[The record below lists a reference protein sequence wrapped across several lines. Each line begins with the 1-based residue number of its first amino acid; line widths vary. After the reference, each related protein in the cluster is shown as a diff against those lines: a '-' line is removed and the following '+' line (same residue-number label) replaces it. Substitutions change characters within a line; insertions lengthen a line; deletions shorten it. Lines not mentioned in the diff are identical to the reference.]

1 MSEAIINIEN
11 VSKEYRLGVVST
23 QTLRGDIQRWW
34 AQVRGREDPALKIG
48 QSNVLNTQG
57 NGGSHEQY
65 IWALKDINLE
75 INRGDVLGIIGK
87 NGAGKST
94 LLKLLSQ
101 VTTPTTGSITLKG
114 KIASLLEVGTGFHP
128 ELTGRENIF
137 LNGAILGMKKN
148 EIRIKLDEI
157 IDFSGVEKYIDTPVK
172 RYSSGMF
179 VRLAFAVA
187 AHLDPEIMIVDEVLA
202 VGDAEFHKKA
212 MQKMKDVSKG
222 EGRAVLFVSHN
233 MSSIK
238 YLCNKAI
245 LLSQGQIQ
253 FEGEVDSAI
262 DKYLQL
268 SSLTTNGREFIISND
283 GRVKLRMPY
292 WINKSGDM
300 VKYFTYGENI
310 ILRFEIEFL
319 TSFDQFNVGIGVNR
333 MDGQRVFTSHL
344 LDDHSFIKPTSYK
357 GNMILDTEFDIT
369 SLAPAIYMVSFGIRN
384 EKEETILY
392 SEDELILEI
401 GSVHLKNAGYGVLW
415 HTTKWMIRE

>member
-1 MSEAIINIEN
+1 MNEPIIKIEN

-34 AQVRGREDPALKIG
+34 ALARGQEDPALKIG
-48 QSNVLNTQG
+48 QSNVLNKHDKSG
-57 NGGSHEQY
+57 INEQY
-65 IWALKDINLE
+65 VWALRDINLE
-75 INRGDVLGIIGK
+75 INKGDVLGIIGK

-101 VTTPTTGSITLKG
+101 VTTPTLGSIKIKG

-137 LNGAILGMKKN
+137 LNGAILGMTKS
-148 EIRIKLDEI
+148 EIRLKLEEI
-157 IDFSGVEKYIDTPVK
+157 ISFSGVEKYIDTPVK

-187 AHLDPEIMIVDEVLA
+187 AHLDPDIMIIDEVLA
-202 VGDAEFHKKA
+202 VGDAEFHRKA
-212 MQKMKDVSKG
+212 MQKMKDVSNG
-222 EGRAVLFVSHN
+222 QGRAVLFVSHN

-245 LLSQGQIQ
+245 LLDQGKIY
-253 FEGEVDSAI
+253 FEGRVDETI

-268 SSLTTNGREFIISND
+268 TSTINEFRENIISED

-292 WINKSGDM
+292 WINNKEEV
-300 VKYFTYGENI
+300 VKYFTFGERI
-310 ILRFEIEFL
+310 TLRFEIEFL
-319 TSFDQFNVGIGVNR
+319 SSFRQFNIGIGVNR

-344 LDDHSFIKPTSYK
+344 LDDNSFINPTVFN
-357 GNMILDTEFDIT
+357 GEMILDTEFDLAT
-369 SLAPAIYMVSFGIRN
+369 LAPGMYMVSFGMRD
-384 EKEETILY
+384 EKEKTILY
-392 SEDELILEI
+392 SEDELTLEI
-401 GSVHLKNAGYGVLW
+401 GHVHLKNAGYGVLW
-415 HTTKWMIRE
+415 HTTKWIIK